1 MPSFASMKS
10 RMLRSALMTIILV
23 WVSPALAQTVVD
35 QDFVFLLPGPNYNI
49 TQSATVLP
57 FVKDGCYHWRLRL
70 DKAKASVRIVE
81 KYTMPVAP
89 TNWRPEDL
97 ATLSTDG
104 RTSTH
109 THDLIPDEDGWIEN
123 GWCMDTGDPMG
134 LYLFE
139 IRLNERLIGTFPFQ
153 ITGGD

>member
-1 MPSFASMKS
+1 
-10 RMLRSALMTIILV
+10 MLRSALTTIVLV
-23 WVSPALAQTVVD
+23 WALPAFAQTVVD
-35 QDFVFLLPGPNYNI
+35 QDFVFLLPGPSYNI

-70 DKAKASVRIVE
+70 DKTKASVQIVE

-97 ATLSTDG
+97 STLSTDG

-109 THDLIPDEDGWIEN
+109 THALIPDEDGWIEN
-123 GWCMDTGDPMG
+123 GWCMDTGDPLG
-134 LYLFE
+134 LYTFE
-139 IRLNERLIGTFPFQ
+139 IRLDGRLIGTFPFQ
-153 ITGGD
+153 ITGSD